1 MAQAWRYLGQC
12 LLLAAVYVAA
22 GRFGLLF
29 PETQENTS
37 LVWPPTGIALA
48 AVLLFGARVWPGLVV
63 GAFLVNVMTSA
74 PLAVALATAVG
85 NPLEAL
91 VGAYLLRRCVA
102 FHHAMD
108 RVRDVIGFVILAAL
122 LSTTLSSTV
131 GVAAV
136 YLTDA
141 HRGASFGRLW
151 LHWWL
156 GDAMG
161 DLVVAPFCLVWLS
174 KPFPLGRAGNLSDR
188 TGPHRYAVE
197 AVVWF
202 LGIAAIAYLSFGGW
216 IDDVLVSAPVAFT
229 LFPLLIWMALR
240 FGQHGTTSGT
250 LLVVSIAIAG
260 TLQGHGPLSRG
271 TREES
276 LVYLHIFMAVASVS
290 GMLLSAAIAERRHAE
305 AGLEESE
312 RRFHALC
319 ETSPIGIFQTDAE
332 GNCLYANARA
342 LEVTGLTMD
351 QAMGFN
357 WVPFIHTDDRERVV
371 HNWTAATREGRDFN
385 EECRFIGPAGKVLWV
400 RAHARTLPMI
410 DGRIPGYVGTVEDI
424 SGQKRLESR
433 LQHYAQRL
441 RTLSRR
447 LLDVQ
452 EQERRHLARELHDE
466 IGQMLTGLH
475 FTLEAAS
482 RDLSDDS
489 ARTLHTAQNMVKDLT
504 TRIRDLSL
512 RLRPTMLDDLGLMPA
527 LLWHFERF
535 TASTQV
541 RVRFEH
547 NLAETR
553 LPPAL
558 ETAAYRIVQESLT
571 NVARHAGVQEVT
583 VRLWVDQDALHL
595 QVADKGAGFDPKAV
609 FIGSHTS
616 GLAGMFERVDLLD
629 GDLTIQSAPG
639 TGTHL
644 SAVLPMPN
652 GTTRTSEKSS
662 GAEQKSEIRMSKSE
676 ITGNQTKAENPKQ

>member
-12 LLLAAVYVAA
+12 LLLAVVYVAA
-22 GRFGLLF
+22 ARFGLLF
-29 PETQENTS
+29 PETQANTS
-37 LVWPPTGIALA
+37 LVWPPSGIALA
-48 AVLLFGARVWPGLVV
+48 AVLLFGYRVWPGIVLGVL
-63 GAFLVNVMTSA
+63 LVNVMTSA
-74 PLAVALATAVG
+74 PPAVALAAAVG

-91 VGAYLLRRCVA
+91 VGAYLLHRVVA
-102 FHHAMD
+102 FRRTLD
-108 RVRDVIGFVILAAL
+108 RVRDVVGFVLAAL
-122 LSTTLSSTV
+122 FSTTLSATI
-131 GVAAV
+131 GVSAV
-136 YLTDA
+136 YLAHAQQDA
-141 HRGASFGRLW
+141 LFGKLW
-151 LHWWL
+151 FHWWL

-161 DLVVAPFCLVWLS
+161 DLIVAPLCLVWSS
-174 KPFPLGRAGNLSDR
+174 KPSTRWRAR
-188 TGPHRYAVE
+188 TVSEAIALLAVIGLV
-197 AVVWF
+197 AYLTF
-202 LGIAAIAYLSFGGW
+202 LGSIGG
-216 IDDVLVSAPVAFT
+216 VLTRVPPAFI

-250 LLVVSIAIAG
+250 LLIVSIAIAG
-260 TLQGHGPLSRG
+260 TWQGHGPLSRG

-276 LVYLHIFMAVASVS
+276 LVYLHIFMAATSVF
-290 GMLLSAAIAERRHAE
+290 GMLLAAVISERQRAE
-305 AGLEESE
+305 AALEESE
-312 RRFHALC
+312 RRFRSLC

-332 GNCLYANARA
+332 GNGLYANDRA
-342 LEVTGLTMD
+342 LEVTGLTME

-357 WVPFIHTDDRERVV
+357 WVAFIHADDRERVLR
-371 HNWTAATREGRDFN
+371 NWMAATRERREID
-385 EECRFIGPAGKVLWV
+385 EECRFIGPAGEVLWV
-400 RAHARTLPMI
+400 RAHARIMPVI
-410 DGRIPGYVGTVEDI
+410 DGSIPGYVGTIEDV

-433 LQHYAQRL
+433 LQHYAERL

-475 FTLEAAS
+475 FTLEAATRS
-482 RDLSDDS
+482 QSDDHL
-489 ARTLHTAQNMVKDLT
+489 RTLHAAQNMVKELT
-504 TRIRDLSL
+504 TRVRDLSL

-541 RVRFEH
+541 RVLVEH

-553 LPPAL
+553 FAAAI

-571 NVARHAGVQEVT
+571 NVARHAAVQEVT
-583 VRLWVDQDALHL
+583 VRLWVDQAALHI
-595 QVADKGAGFDPKAV
+595 QVADQGAGFDPKAV
-609 FIGSHTS
+609 FTGSHTS

-644 SAVLPMPN
+644 SASLPVTN
-652 GTTRTSEKSS
+652 GEHRLPERGGS
-662 GAEQKSEIRMSKSE
+662 
-676 ITGNQTKAENPKQ
+676 IT

>member
-1 MAQAWRYLGQC
+1 MARAWRYLGQC

-48 AVLLFGARVWPGLVV
+48 AVLLFGYRVWPGIVL

-91 VGAYLLRRCVA
+91 VGAYLLRRFVA
-102 FHHAMD
+102 FHNTMD
-108 RVRDVIGFVILAAL
+108 RVRDVIGFVLLAAL
-122 LSTTLSSTV
+122 LSTTISATV
-131 GVAAV
+131 GVSAV

-141 HRGASFGRLW
+141 HQGASFGKLW

-161 DLVVAPFCLVWLS
+161 DLIVAPLCLVWLS
-174 KPFPLGRAGNLSDR
+174 KPFPPWHAVSDWSLSNR
-188 TGPHRYAVE
+188 HAVE
-197 AVVWF
+197 AVV
-202 LGIAAIAYLSFGGW
+202 LLTVIGLIAYLTFGGW
-216 IDDVLVSAPVAFT
+216 IGGVLTSAPPAFI

-271 TREES
+271 TAEES
-276 LVYLHIFMAVASVS
+276 LVYLHIFMAITSVS
-290 GMLLSAAIAERRHAE
+290 AMLMAAVISERQRAE
-305 AGLEESE
+305 AALEESE
-312 RRFHALC
+312 RRFRSLC
-319 ETSPIGIFQTDAE
+319 ETSPIGIFQADAE
-332 GNCLYANARA
+332 GNGLYANARA

-351 QAMGFN
+351 QALGFN
-357 WVPFIHTDDRERVV
+357 WVPFIHADDRERVV
-371 HNWTAATREGRDFN
+371 KNWMAATRERREFN
-385 EECRFIGPAGKVLWV
+385 EECRFIGPTGEVLWV
-400 RAHARTLPMI
+400 RAHARIMPVVE
-410 DGRIPGYVGTVEDI
+410 GSIPGYVGTVEDI
-424 SGQKRLESR
+424 SEQKRLESR
-433 LQHYAQRL
+433 LQHYAERL

-475 FTLEAAS
+475 FTLEAATRS
-482 RDLSDDS
+482 QSDDHV
-489 ARTLHTAQNMVKDLT
+489 RTLHTAQNMVQELT
-504 TRIRDLSL
+504 THIRDLSL

-541 RVRFEH
+541 RVHVEH

-553 LPPAL
+553 FAPAI

-583 VRLWVDQDALHL
+583 VRLWVDQEALHI
-595 QVADKGAGFDPKAV
+595 QVADQGAGFDPKAV
-609 FIGSHTS
+609 FTASHTS

-629 GDLTIQSAPG
+629 GDLTIQSSPG
-639 TGTHL
+639 TGTQL
-644 SAVLPMPN
+644 SAILPMAN
-652 GTTRTSEKSS
+652 GEARPS
-662 GAEQKSEIRMSKSE
+662 
-676 ITGNQTKAENPKQ
+676 